1 MLVRIL
7 AAAVGLPLLLVIVLL
22 LPPIGTAILFALAC
36 MVAAYEMLWRTGI
49 MKHKRIV
56 VYTALMAAAVV
67 MWSWLRACAVVSE
80 QTLWLS
86 MLLGLFVY
94 ACLLFCELLAAH
106 TELKF
111 TALCVALFS
120 GIVYPFLIGALVR
133 LRGMESGKYYILVAF
148 IISMVADSGAY
159 FVGRACGKHKLA
171 PVVSPKKTVEG
182 AIGGVVVN
190 ILGMV
195 LYTLILNKCFG
206 FTQVN
211 YFYAAIYGV
220 VGALGS
226 MLGDLTL
233 SVVKRQV
240 GIKDY
245 GNLIPGHGGILD
257 RFDSTMICAPI
268 AEILILLLPF
278 AVK

>member
-7 AAAVGLPLLLVIVLL
+7 AAAVGLPLLLAIVLL
-22 LPPIGTAILFALAC
+22 LPPIGTAVLFALAC
-36 MVAAYEMLWRTGI
+36 MVGAYEMLWRTGI
-49 MKHKRIV
+49 LKNKRIV
-56 VYTALMAAAVV
+56 AYTAVMAALVV
-67 MWSWLRACAVVSE
+67 LWSWLKGCAILSE
-80 QTLWLS
+80 QALWLCA
-86 MLLGLFVY
+86 LIGLFAY
-94 ACLLFCELLAAH
+94 SSALFCELLAAH

-111 TALCVALFS
+111 SALCVALFS

-133 LRGMESGKYYILVAF
+133 LRSMESGKYYILVAF
-148 IISMVADSGAY
+148 VISMVADSGAY
-159 FVGRACGKHKLA
+159 FAGRAFGKHKLA

-182 AIGGVVVN
+182 AIGGVIANV
-190 ILGMV
+190 IGMV
-195 LYTLILNKCFG
+195 IYTLILWKCFG
-206 FTQVN
+206 FAQVN

-220 VGALGS
+220 LGAFGS

-257 RFDSTMICAPI
+257 RFDSTMICAPL
-268 AEILILLLPF
+268 AEILILLIPF

>member
-7 AAAVGLPLLLVIVLL
+7 AAAVGLPLLLAIVLL

-36 MVAAYEMLWRTGI
+36 MIGAYEMLWRTGI
-49 MKHKRIV
+49 CKHKRIV
-56 VYTALMAAAVV
+56 AETALMAAAVV
-67 MWSWLRACAVVSE
+67 MWSWLLACQVVSAR
-80 QTLWLS
+80 TLWLS
-86 MLLGLFVY
+86 ALIGLFVY
-94 ACLLFCELLAAH
+94 SSVLFCELLAGH

-111 TALCVALFS
+111 TSVCAALFS

-133 LRGMESGKYYILVAF
+133 LRGMDGGKFYILVAF
-148 IISMVADSGAY
+148 LISMVADSGAY

-182 AIGGVVVN
+182 AVGGVVFN

-211 YFYAAIYGV
+211 YFYAAIYGL
-220 VGALGS
+220 VGAFGS

-268 AEILILLLPF
+268 AEILVMLIPF